1 MESSLPRLRTV
12 PESGSGTAS
21 GPPCEPALPLADVT
35 AGDVRGASPTPKPPP
50 VIAPPAGPAIKVP
63 LPKGVLSGMAYAH
76 IAHEMRKGREA
87 AAPRGGG
94 KSGALP
100 SIPRR
105 RWQGAYHWD
114 VGGLRALR
122 EEASASLPPLTSSR
136 CFRDST
142 SPPETPL
149 DACRLEPVLLEDEEE
164 RGRVG
169 AAVLAQPCGAY
180 RTVVVGEQELTLQC
194 LKLMLPHVPSQ
205 LEVAAVISSNPKIA
219 AECRSSLPGTPLYP
233 NVKAF
238 MASHPAPFDVLWSV
252 YNPYY
257 VPREMLSLARVG
269 AYNCHNAPLPA
280 YAGAHAATW
289 AVFNEEA
296 SHGCTFHEM
305 TENYDDGRI
314 VAQRTFPLDDRDT
327 ALSCELKAHDAGLA
341 MFQEL
346 LDKMLGGEGQGG
358 LAGQGAGGHEG
369 EGKEGVEGK
378 GAGGH
383 RVLAG
388 VEQDLAKRTYHE
400 YWQRLP
406 RGAVVNWAEPAHKI
420 CALVRALDYGRAVNR
435 RGGARVALA
444 PDALYALLSASVA
457 DVSAGPSETSGSNQW
472 TAAGAM
478 PHGGVEVMAGDGMSL
493 VLQRVRAL
501 SCYAAEVPAATA
513 VAECGLREGDVL
525 PSFACD
531 GYVEALLRAARGEA
545 WWVKRLAS
553 VTEAVCWYIGQPVE
567 EDAPLS
573 PPSDPERSSGPTEP
587 HSRDRFS
594 PRLGRRHTTVMRLLR
609 QHTAPADRLAVAE
622 HAETPAS
629 APALR
634 GERDAAGI
642 EGSSARNLRHGGGLG
657 GRVDVT
663 LFDGRPANSVEAL
676 VAAFATV
683 VCRTGGHDCLPRF
696 TLRLMDRRVATWG
709 GLFSSSTPLAVVL
722 PCLPDASNKDTD
734 ASSRGGSMHGGGDGG
749 GEGSPAD
756 LDAPFTAV
764 MDSLHA
770 ELAAIHK
777 HGGSFPTDM
786 LLRYPGIEGFA
797 HLSDQGGAARS
808 GSGEASPG
816 QVREGDAGQV
826 TDWDVL
832 NASVVLVLHVVEE
845 DGGGGFPCTRVE
857 SACLTMSGHRMVVE
871 DMMRLVDVFQAVL
884 ADVLASR
891 GRKSPW
897 LLSLLG
903 EGERAKMLT
912 HWAQSDLQQPH
923 ALLAGNNH
931 AVELLASLPREPAT
945 RITDGSRNAGGGAG
959 INNSSSNAGAVAGMN
974 NSSRNSGEG
983 DGLSP
988 SASSPESRDA
998 EAALAIAAAAALS
1011 PSASL
1016 GTHPP
1021 THLIHEVITAWGART
1036 PHARA
1041 LLDHEGAWLT
1051 HGELRARAHA
1061 LAQVLRRRGRGGAE
1075 GGTASTAPFSLGPNV
1090 PVALAMHSCADYVV
1104 AMFAVLA
1111 AGAAFVPLDPSNPMD
1126 RVRYIIELCG
1136 APLVLSLRRHEA
1148 LLRTLG
1154 LTWDGPGGG
1163 REEGGGGGGSRG
1175 SATNCLQP
1183 PPADADHAAPPGQG
1197 PMVIFIDD
1205 IRHLW
1210 EVRVGPNGDTYPHDT
1225 PARAAT
1231 TTTTAPDEAHKP
1243 HLDASSAHSPPCS
1256 PPPPT
1261 SVTATAMP
1269 DESLPPPLRP
1279 RPDDLAYILYTSGST
1294 GRPKGVQVTHRG
1306 LVPHFL
1312 DVALRLRI
1320 TSADLGLQALT
1331 HTFDGSLLELLLPL
1345 FCGGAVYL
1353 APPKS
1358 LSDPQLLAYK
1368 IGSLGVTYMLMV
1380 PSVLTLLLNVMGQLP
1395 PCLRNVLV
1403 GGEALTTALIDR
1415 FVEHS
1420 GPHVHL
1426 HNFYGPTETTI
1437 FSTAAY
1443 DVDAFVCK
1451 GATADIGQPVLGDTV
1466 YVVDRNLQLLPVGVP
1481 GELLIGGVGVARG
1494 YHLAPGTGRSQSARF
1509 IPDPFWAEVCA
1520 PPPPSTSHIAASTMP
1535 ASWRRQGRDSSG
1547 ADMLFSP
1554 LSSVHGPV
1562 LSPGLSLFGC
1572 FRGDGRCFRSG
1583 DLVAW
1588 NSNATIQYVGRID
1601 TMVKVRGYRIEL
1613 GEIEQVLLKVPG
1625 VHAAVVAVHEEK
1637 NGTKHL
1643 VAFVAPDAGIHP
1655 RKLQSTCASHLPYYM
1670 VPGYYTAMAELPV
1683 TAAGKADRSYLGNL
1697 PLPIGQ
1703 RGSGKEATARAK
1715 AAGSKLEGGAPASKL
1730 ELKVTASSRPHPTH
1744 NRSPHPHPFHP
1755 TPQIIRAMKVV
1766 LQVPEGTD
1774 VSPEDS
1780 FFELGADSLMVA
1792 RLVAEMRDIARGSI
1806 SVVDV
1811 FRNPSARQLAE
1822 AALRNSGGK
1831 FMTTKQLSKTLS
1843 QRFPSPNA
1851 SLRTPK
1857 WLIEGGFRPVLLT
1870 HTVTRHGHGA
1880 IGVFGRLA
1888 RAWHRKGREGR
1899 DVGKGGGGQ
1908 TGGGRLAACG
1918 RGARLLSL
1926 FLKAYVLLGSAGLGA
1941 AIVVYAQDRWG
1952 DGAALLAL
1960 PVALP
1965 AFGVAH
1971 TALVVALK
1979 WLILGRQRPG
1989 IMSLWSLEH
1998 LRWLAVRSLAQSL
2011 GDYVLFCVA
2020 GTPLMALYLRAMGA
2034 RVGRAARVDAVAL
2047 LDWDLLDIGA
2057 GAPLQRPL
2065 QGGGDTAAASE
2076 RASTRE
2082 KEEVARS
2089 PLGRF
2094 HNKTRD
2100 NAMFAAGEDKGKALS
2115 SLSALTEVVVGGAA
2129 REGTRTAG
2137 QGGRNGSG

>member
-1 MESSLPRLRTV
+1 MESSLPRLRNM

-114 VGGLRALR
+114 VAGLRALR
-122 EEASASLPPLTSSR
+122 EEASASLPPLTSTR

-142 SPPETPL
+142 SPPETPS

-169 AAVLAQPCGAY
+169 AAVLEQPCGAY

-435 RGGARVALA
+435 LGVARVALA
-444 PDALYALLSASVA
+444 PHALYALLSASVA

-478 PHGGVEVMAGDGMSL
+478 PHGSHRVAGSHVTQPPLAVTVATSSAVPGTILRVRAEGGVEVMAGDGMSL

-531 GYVEALLRAARGEA
+531 GYVEALLRAARDEA
-545 WWVKRLAS
+545 WWVKRLAP

-567 EDAPLS
+567 QDAPLS
-573 PPSDPERSSGPTEP
+573 PPSDPEGSSGR
-587 HSRDRFS
+587 HSRDSFS
-594 PRLGRRHTTVMRLLR
+594 PQLSRRRTTVRRLLR
-609 QHTAPADRLAVAE
+609 QHTAPADRQAVAE
-622 HAETPAS
+622 HAETPSS

-634 GERDAAGI
+634 GERDAAGDAA
-642 EGSSARNLRHGGGLG
+642 GFDGASARNLRHGGGLG
-657 GRVDVT
+657 GSFRAIADVAAASDAGSPQRGDQASPSAASDKGSSTGHHPHVIFCCPVTVPGVDIK

-683 VCRTGGHDCLPRF
+683 VFRTGGHDCLPRF

-797 HLSDQGGAARS
+797 HLTDQGGAAPS
-808 GSGEASPG
+808 ASGEASLG
-816 QVREGDAGQV
+816 QVREGDSGQV

-845 DGGGGFPCTRVE
+845 DGGGGSPFTRVE

-871 DMMRLVDVFQAVL
+871 DMVRLVDVFQAVL

-903 EGERAKMLT
+903 KGERAKMLT

-1154 LTWDGPGGG
+1154 LTH
-1163 REEGGGGGGSRG
+1163 S
-1175 SATNCLQP
+1175 
-1183 PPADADHAAPPGQG
+1183 DA
-1197 PMVIFIDD
+1197 
-1205 IRHLW
+1205 R
-1210 EVRVGPNGDTYPHDT
+1210 RVV
-1225 PARAAT
+1225 A
-1231 TTTTAPDEAHKP
+1231 
-1243 HLDASSAHSPPCS
+1243 
-1256 PPPPT
+1256 
-1261 SVTATAMP
+1261 
-1269 DESLPPPLRP
+1269 PPLRP

-1730 ELKVTASSRPHPTH
+1730 ELK
-1744 NRSPHPHPFHP
+1744 
-1755 TPQIIRAMKVV
+1755 IIRAMKVV